1 MQPEPLSS
9 IIRRILFSKG
19 LEMGIKESEVVQRWD
34 EIAGARIAEKAEAYA
49 VESGI
54 LFLRVADSSWRN
66 ELAMMKEELVEK
78 INAFFGEKRIS
89 RIHLI

>member
-49 VESGI
+49 V
-54 LFLRVADSSWRN
+54 RKRDSIPARRG
-66 ELAMMKEELVEK
+66 LLMA
-78 INAFFGEKRIS
+78 
-89 RIHLI
+89 